1 MPLIVKPAPRQLL
14 QPAPSAC
21 LVSSRIPPLQFVIL
35 FALLAIL
42 LMELPELAIPAT
54 HPVKNAQGLFLLT
67 AQSVLQLLQFSQE
80 VFVLLVSRASTT
92 T

>member
-1 MPLIVKPAPRQLL
+1 MLLTARPAPLVFFQIAL
-14 QPAPSAC
+14 SAS
-21 LVSSRIPPLQFVIL
+21 LAIIPTPLPLFVIL

-54 HPVKNAQGLFLLT
+54 HPVKNAQAFFPRTALL
-67 AQSVLQLLQFSQE
+67 VLQLLQFSQE